1 MKSGLQTVAEGIGG
15 SKFVVFCYK
24 IKQISVGIDRYIYTR
39 CQSENLFG
47 IMKIK
52 LSF

>member
-1 MKSGLQTVAEGIGG
+1 MKSGLQTVAEGMGG

-24 IKQISVGIDRYIYTR
+24 NEQISVGIDRNIYTD
-39 CQSENLFG
+39 CQPENLFG

>member
-1 MKSGLQTVAEGIGG
+1 MKSDLEVCLERMKGL
-15 SKFVVFCYK
+15 KFVGFCNK
-24 IKQISVGIDRYIYTR
+24 IQQISVGIDRDIYTD

>member
-1 MKSGLQTVAEGIGG
+1 MKSGLQAVLRGMTGL
-15 SKFVVFCYK
+15 KFVGFCYK
-24 IKQISVGIDRYIYTR
+24 IQQISVGIDRYIYTH